1 MRQNRGRNA
10 EPGFLPQP
18 HAEDDLHELE
28 LNFRELRRGRPF
40 IMSGKETLRN
50 SLITDTG
57 SPLSFSRMERN
68 TVGGSA
74 GAPSSL
80 GTVEKNVGYAEGQL
94 A

>member
-1 MRQNRGRNA
+1 
-10 EPGFLPQP
+10 
-18 HAEDDLHELE
+18 
-28 LNFRELRRGRPF
+28 
-40 IMSGKETLRN
+40 MSGKETLRN

-74 GAPSSL
+74 GAPFSL
-80 GTVEKNVGYAEGQL
+80 GTVEENVGYAEGQL